1 MGELSIRD
9 VLDRNTILTDL
20 EARNKDDVIEALTD
34 RLFEHE
40 YIQSK
45 DDFIRA
51 VEEREEQGA
60 TGIGNSIAIP
70 HGRSSTVQRN
80 GVAIAILHREIDWE
94 SLDSTGAK
102 VVVLF
107 AVGASGENSQEHLK
121 LLSLFARQL
130 AKEHVTEKLLKAVDV
145 DQVIDAFLEQ

>member
-1 MGELSIRD
+1 MGEISIRE
-9 VLDRNTILTDL
+9 VLDRNIILTNL
-20 EARNKDDVIEALTD
+20 EAESKRDVIDSLTES
-34 RLFEHE
+34 LLKCK

-45 DDFIRA
+45 DDFIRS
-51 VEEREEQGA
+51 VNEREAQGA

-70 HGRSSTVQRN
+70 HGRSATVQRN
-80 GVAIAILHREIDWE
+80 GVAIAILRHEISWE

-130 AKEHVTEKLLKAVDV
+130 AKESVTDRLLKATDV
-145 DQVIDAFLEQ
+145 DQVIDAFLNE